1 MRGRLYP
8 QPRQRYERF
17 RLNPYSP
24 LYQGLAVF
32 VCAPPV
38 AGVVPELHGPYALPG
53 AAYCPPSPIH
63 RFFSEIG
70 RAAFSHPQTYPN
82 IFRWPIVP
90 LSSQQT
96 IILTVIAIVGTN
108 ISGKG
113 FMGVHLGSDPGTGI
127 AEWGNTRCPYVEWK
141 DINNVLGRAN
151 NTACPFP
158 WNTWFTYSGIF
169 RSGSVNVYLSN
180 WGIINV
186 NLISG
191 SWPTTLRTADTLA
204 MASIGDGSFIADG
217 FVHLRELSLTE
228 LHAISDLGNVDYRM
242 PGEAPL
248 ILPVRT
254 YWPSV
259 LPVAPSYLK
268 RRSLGAR
275 AGTREA
281 AL

>member
-8 QPRQRYERF
+8 QPRERYERF

-24 LYQGLAVF
+24 LYQGLAF
-32 VCAPPV
+32 FACAPPV
-38 AGVVPELHGPYALPG
+38 AGAAVELHGPYALPG
-53 AAYCPPSPIH
+53 RVHNSVAITH
-63 RFFSEIG
+63 RFFPEIG
-70 RAAFSHPQTYPN
+70 RAGIGSHVSWSIVLPPQEVVTLTTTAITDGSGGEK
-82 IFRWPIVP
+82 IFLTIVDEKSNYCASIQEWNGGDFPMYYWRNVDDTGGHGTSRDRYWP
-90 LSSQQT
+90 LN
-96 IILTVIAIVGTN
+96 A
-108 ISGKG
+108 
-113 FMGVHLGSDPGTGI
+113 
-127 AEWGNTRCPYVEWK
+127 
-141 DINNVLGRAN
+141 
-151 NTACPFP
+151 
-158 WNTWFTYSGIF
+158 WFTYSATF
-169 RSGSVNVYLSN
+169 RPGSVTGYLSN
-180 WGIINV
+180 WGIISASARGA
-186 NLISG
+186 L
-191 SWPTTLRTADTLA
+191 PTTIKASWRLRFAGLWDSGFAT
-204 MASIGDGSFIADG
+204 DG

-228 LHAISDLGNVDYRM
+228 LHAISDLSNVDYRM